1 MTVSFHKFGNHF
13 FPGTGGPD
21 EIGAQNGKYYSG
33 LDFDS
38 SIDLRSPESAKVRTP
53 KERVVTLAPC
63 PRNQLVYESMNEL
76 KFIYSNLFKMT
87 KYFIMSFE

>member
-33 LDFDS
+33 S
-38 SIDLRSPESAKVRTP
+38 DLSRT
-53 KERVVTLAPC
+53 E
-63 PRNQLVYESMNEL
+63 
-76 KFIYSNLFKMT
+76 KMT
-87 KYFIMSFE
+87 NIIFDIKPMI

>member
-1 MTVSFHKFGNHF
+1 MIILDRVMTVSFHKFGNHF

-38 SIDLRSPESAKVRTP
+38 SIDLRSPESARQSENS
-53 KERVVTLAPC
+53 ERKGCHFGTLSAKPIS
-63 PRNQLVYESMNEL
+63 V
-76 KFIYSNLFKMT
+76 
-87 KYFIMSFE
+87 